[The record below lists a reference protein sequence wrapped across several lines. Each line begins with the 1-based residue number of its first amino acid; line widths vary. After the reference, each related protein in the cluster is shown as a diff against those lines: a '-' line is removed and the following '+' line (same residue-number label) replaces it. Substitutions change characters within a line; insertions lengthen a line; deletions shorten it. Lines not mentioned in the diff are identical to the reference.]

1 MQISGA
7 EILVRSLQEEG
18 VEFVFGYP
26 GGAVLEIYD
35 AIFRQ
40 QQFKH
45 VLVRHEQAAVHAADA
60 YSRSSN
66 KVGVALVT
74 SGPGATNAVTGIATA
89 YMDSIPMVVISGQ
102 VSTPAIGMDAF
113 QEVDMVGITRPCV
126 KHNFLVKDI
135 NELAATIKKA
145 FYIAASGRPGPVVVD
160 IPKDVTQR
168 LAEFHYPESVS
179 IRSYVPVTR
188 GHPGQIKKAVNLL
201 AEAKRPYIYVGG
213 GAVQGNASAEVTE
226 LVKMLGVPCTNTLM
240 GLGAYPGQDQQFL
253 GMLGM
258 HGTYEANMAMQY
270 CDVLIAVG
278 ARFDDRVISVP
289 SHFLSQPKKIVHIDV
304 DPSSIA
310 KRVKVDVPIVGDVKH
325 VLRDMI
331 DLFKQTGQQV
341 PQQHLAN
348 WWKQIEEWRSYN
360 SLLYTPSTEL
370 IKPQYVV
377 QKLYEITGGDAIIT
391 SDVGQHQMWAAQYYP
406 FKRPKQW
413 LNSGGLGTMGFGLP
427 AAIGAQLANPDAQV
441 ACITGEG
448 SIQMNIQELSTAKQY
463 HTPVKVIALNN
474 RYLGMV
480 RQWQEFFYGT
490 RYAESYMDALPDF
503 VGIAEAYGHVGMKI
517 ENPADVEGAL
527 REAFSPAL
535 KERLVFMDFRTDQ
548 SENVF
553 PMIQNG
559 KGLDQMD
566 LPPHMRELQIAPFE
580 NNRDYGNMC

>member
-7 EILVRSLQEEG
+7 EIVVRSLQEEG

-60 YSRSSN
+60 YSRSSD

-102 VSTPAIGMDAF
+102 VPTPAIGLDAF

-135 NELAATIKKA
+135 NELASTIKKA
-145 FYIAASGRPGPVVVD
+145 FYIAKTGRPGPVVVD
-160 IPKDVTQR
+160 VPKDVTQ
-168 LAEFHYPESVS
+168 AKTEFHYPESVS

-213 GAVQGNASAEVTE
+213 GAVQGNAAEEVTE

-278 ARFDDRVISVP
+278 ARFDDRVISIP

-331 DLFKQTGQQV
+331 DLFKQTGLKTNE
-341 PQQHLAN
+341 QHLAG
-348 WWKQIEEWRSYN
+348 WWKQIEQWRSYN

-463 HTPVKVIALNN
+463 HTPVKVVALNN

-490 RYAESYMDALPDF
+490 RYSESYMDALPDF
-503 VGIAEAYGHVGMKI
+503 VKIAEAYGHVGIKV
-517 ENPADVEGAL
+517 ENPADVEPVL

-535 KERLVFMDFRTDQ
+535 KERLVFLDFRTDQ